1 MDLVLERA
9 QVEPQPLH
17 PDKGSTI
24 FLCPKRILGAAH
36 RLGISPDPASD
47 EVYHHGLAHA
57 LLETGP
63 TPYHLPWGRL
73 MGESLATWVAYR
85 RFRGPETLQVQRLI
99 RQLSLED
106 QGYVALEVGVGPET
120 LRYQDWGWWIPPDA
134 WHWWMYGVR
143 RGFLAHAFTRGIPS
157 FWMQARREA
166 KRHGME
172 VGFWSKKAENIIQ
185 KVLELSSSRLGGGR
199 MMLSVRRRGNILYVS
214 YEKGRLLSTIGIGS
228 RDELVG
234 RARGTVSRRWGHR
247 VYHHAVRSRLK
258 GYRPA

>member
-1 MDLVLERA
+1 
-9 QVEPQPLH
+9 
-17 PDKGSTI
+17 
-24 FLCPKRILGAAH
+24 
-36 RLGISPDPASD
+36 
-47 EVYHHGLAHA
+47 
-57 LLETGP
+57 
-63 TPYHLPWGRL
+63 

-85 RFRGPETLQVQRLI
+85 RFRGQEALQVQRLI

-106 QGYVALEVGVGPET
+106 QGYVALEEGFGPET

-134 WHWWMYGVR
+134 WHWWMYGAR

-157 FWMQARREA
+157 SWMHTRREA

-214 YEKGRLLSTIGIGS
+214 YEKGRLLSTIGVGS

-234 RARGTVSRRWGHR
+234 RARGTVSGRVGHQ